1 MFVINFIKPLLSP
14 NIMSRVK
21 LSGTSSKS
29 YILQISAG
37 IMSII
42 TIVLLGLNLF
52 GMFKL
57 HYGFIESLP
66 SLFNVFLLF
75 LIGFAIN
82 LYTFIA
88 TQNEAIVEIVSSG
101 VGTIFMMF
109 SMIEYKYLPE
119 FIQKLLKFSPTYY
132 YTELLDNFNPVYM
145 LIQFGFLALFVA
157 LIIITLKYKK
167 VK

>member
-1 MFVINFIKPLLSP
+1 M
-14 NIMSRVK
+14 
-21 LSGTSSKS
+21 
-29 YILQISAG
+29 
-37 IMSII
+37 
-42 TIVLLGLNLF
+42 
-52 GMFKL
+52 
-57 HYGFIESLP
+57 
-66 SLFNVFLLF
+66 FLLF
-75 LIGFAIN
+75 LIGFSIN

-88 TQNEAIVEIVSSG
+88 TQNEAIVEIISSG

-145 LIQFGFLALFVA
+145 LIQFGFLALFVT
-157 LIIITLKYKK
+157 LILITLKYKK

>member
-1 MFVINFIKPLLSP
+1 MFVLNFIKPLLDP

-52 GMFKL
+52 GMFRL
-57 HYGFIESLP
+57 NYGFIESLP
-66 SLFNVFLLF
+66 TLLNVFVLF
-75 LIGFAIN
+75 AIGFAIN
-82 LYTFIA
+82 LYTYIA
-88 TQNEAIVEIVSSG
+88 TQNEAIVEIISSG

-145 LIQFGFLALFVA
+145 LIQFGFLTLFVT
-157 LIIITLKYKK
+157 LILLTLKYKK